1 MKTKLFF
8 LFLLISYSLSSQI
21 IYVDQNATGSNNG
34 TDWANAYTDLQTAIA
49 NLGSNTTIN
58 VAQGTYYPTATTD
71 RTIYFNIPRDKKLF
85 GGFPTGG
92 GTRDPELNPTVLSGD
107 IGTIGDNTDNSY
119 HVVYFN
125 NSSSTNEFDGFIVEK
140 GYANGSGS
148 YENSG
153 GGVLVTNSSSS
164 SYGLYLR
171 NCIIRYNYAI
181 NGGGITIS
189 KKADIYNCKIY
200 SNQAEQTAG
209 GISINTD
216 GRIYNSYI
224 TNNSAGGSAGGLYIT
239 GFNTAPK
246 AIGCVIANNESGS
259 DGAGARVNSYLINC
273 TVVNNKGNYGVMLD
287 TYGGILNCILWKN
300 ETTSS
305 QVYIP
310 GSSTLE
316 NNLIQD
322 FTTSGTNLGISTS
335 NNGTTI
341 DENYPRFTKPTSFTG
356 NATNQ
361 TELDEILNADW
372 SINPQSAAINFGDN
386 SLYPSTDSR
395 TPTTDFIGNN
405 RTINSTMDAGAYE
418 SLTNIITNQATNQ
431 QLTSVDLN
439 GKILFAETSNT
450 ILRGFVYATT
460 SDFDVTTATSVT
472 NSATGLGTYTD
483 NITGLTEN
491 QLYYFRTWA
500 QFDGTKYYGNEIQ
513 FKASNL
519 VAYYPFNGNAN
530 DESGNENNGTLNG
543 ATLTTDRFGNSDSA
557 YYFDGTS
564 NYISIADNPNIN
576 IQTSESFSISFWAK
590 HDAPNNAIY
599 MISKYKGSSG
609 EPSYAIGTG
618 SIGDSYSWYE
628 FSPGGIE
635 NRGTIDL
642 NDNNW
647 HNITSVF
654 KSGESVSIYVDGI
667 LDISHPVTHAGSI
680 INSRNLTIGCGSNI
694 AQFYKGSI
702 DDVKIYKKA
711 LTPEEIKNEVNGLVA
726 YYPFNGNANDESG
739 NANNG
744 TVSGATLTPDRFGNA
759 NSAYS
764 FNGTNNYIQC
774 LSPGPIGSS
783 PRTISFWAKTSL
795 LPSVHSNVVLSYGGD
810 AGSFN
815 YGDRIEISLNSN
827 NRYGL
832 VLSLGGG
839 ILIREFNNNDNNWHH
854 YTVVFDGGVGKTL
867 SDFKMYADGNLLTN
881 TTYLTGDSYEVNTSN
896 NYPIQI
902 GNLPNSSRY
911 FNGDI
916 DEVKIFNK
924 AITDTEVL
932 NLYNTGSLGI
942 EDNQLKHANTFY
954 VFNNILYFGI
964 DQNLSEIKNISIFNL
979 LAQNVFESDVIQK
992 ETVLNFLG
1000 QGIYILKVE
1009 FNNGSIGTKKIL
1021 IQ

>member
-34 TDWANAYTDLQTAIA
+34 TDWTNAYTDLQTAIT

-92 GTRDPELNPTVLSGD
+92 GTRDPELNPTILSGD
-107 IGTIGDNTDNSY
+107 IGTIDDNTDNSY

-140 GYANGSGS
+140 GHANGSGS

-322 FTTSGTNLGISTS
+322 FTTSGTNMGISNT
-335 NNGTTI
+335 NNGAVFG
-341 DENYPRFTKPTSFTG
+341 ENYPRFTKPTSFTG

-372 SINPQSAAINFGDN
+372 SINPQSAAIDFGDN

-439 GKILFAETSNT
+439 GKILFAETAST

-472 NSATGLGTYTD
+472 NSTTGLGVYSD

-519 VAYYPFNGNAN
+519 IAYYPF
-530 DESGNENNGTLNG
+530 S
-543 ATLTTDRFGNSDSA
+543 
-557 YYFDGTS
+557 
-564 NYISIADNPNIN
+564 
-576 IQTSESFSISFWAK
+576 
-590 HDAPNNAIY
+590 
-599 MISKYKGSSG
+599 
-609 EPSYAIGTG
+609 
-618 SIGDSYSWYE
+618 
-628 FSPGGIE
+628 
-635 NRGTIDL
+635 
-642 NDNNW
+642 
-647 HNITSVF
+647 
-654 KSGESVSIYVDGI
+654 
-667 LDISHPVTHAGSI
+667 
-680 INSRNLTIGCGSNI
+680 
-694 AQFYKGSI
+694 
-702 DDVKIYKKA
+702 
-711 LTPEEIKNEVNGLVA
+711 
-726 YYPFNGNANDESG
+726 GNANDESG

-744 TVSGATLTPDRFGNA
+744 TVSGATLTPDRFGNSD
-759 NSAYS
+759 SAYS